1 MIEGIEGKIVNIT
14 ENTILIKAGSFFISA
29 YCTPW
34 TIQKISAGQEVKL
47 STFLSF
53 PQDKAP
59 ELFAFYE
66 YHEMKLFKILIGVS
80 KIGPKMAMKI
90 LGGAPHNEIKNYISN
105 KDVLGLS
112 NLPGLGKKT
121 AERLITELGDSIE
134 EVPGY
139 TAIGSTNNDAVDA
152 LTSLGFD
159 RYSAEKAVRKVTKEG
174 INGTQA
180 IVKKALKELQ

>member
-14 ENTILIKAGSFFISA
+14 ESGILIKAGNFFISA

-34 TIQKISAGQEVKL
+34 TIQKISVGQEIKL

-66 YHEMKLFKILIGVS
+66 QEEMQLFKILIGVS

-90 LGGAPHNEIKNYISN
+90 LGGATHNEIKNYISH
-105 KDVLGLS
+105 KDVPGLS
-112 NLPGLGKKT
+112 SLPGLGKKT
-121 AERLITELGDSIE
+121 AERLIAELGDSIE
-134 EVPGY
+134 ETPGY
-139 TAIGSTNNDAVDA
+139 VATRSGNNDAVDA

-159 RYSAEKAVRKVTKEG
+159 RYRAEKAVHKVIKEG
-174 INGTQA
+174 TEGTQA

>member
-14 ENTILIKAGSFFISA
+14 ESGVLIKAGSFFISA

-34 TIQKISAGQEVKL
+34 TIQKISVGQEIKL

-66 YHEMKLFKILIGVS
+66 QEEMELFKILIGVS

-90 LGGAPHNEIKNYISN
+90 LGGANHNEIRNYIATRN
-105 KDVLGLS
+105 VPGLS

-121 AERLITELGDSIE
+121 AERLIAELGDSIE
-134 EVPGY
+134 EVSGF
-139 TAIGSTNNDAVDA
+139 TGTRATDNDAVDA

-174 INGTQA
+174 VSGTQA